1 MYSAMLERAIKEEQ
15 NSINNNKETTQ
26 LNEAE
31 YINKDVKI
39 TIDISANIP
48 DSYISSS
55 KIKIEMYQKLS
66 NANTE
71 EDLREITLELIDR
84 FGNPPKEVENLI
96 SVIEIRNICRE
107 LDITELKSNCE
118 YFVISPNNLKFRLTK
133 GEIHDILLT
142 IKATLKDMIKSGY
155 LNKNIEKGKI

>member
-1 MYSAMLERAIKEEQ
+1 M
-15 NSINNNKETTQ
+15 NNNKETSEV
-26 LNEAE
+26 NEAD

-48 DSYISSS
+48 DSYVSSS

-71 EDLREITLELIDR
+71 EDIREITLELIDR
-84 FGNPPKEVENLI
+84 FGNMPKEVENLI
-96 SVIEIRNICRE
+96 SVIEIRNLCRE
-107 LDITELKSNCE
+107 LDITELKSNSE

-133 GEIHDILLT
+133 GEKRDILLT
-142 IKATLKDMIKSGY
+142 IKATLKDMIKSRD
-155 LNKNIEKGKI
+155 LNNNMEKGKI